1 MAPAGRWRTVPRR
14 GGPTP
19 SSGEATRRRARGLIA
34 EYERDGDGTRWSVE
48 DRTAAGRAY
57 AVLGEGNPEAV
68 RAALR
73 AFDGAVAAAS
83 AAVEPRLRLGDLF
96 LDKYNAPDARQSYQ
110 AALRLAPGN
119 PRALLGIARVLA
131 FEGSAEAYDTARRSL
146 AADPSLAPAH
156 VLLARLELDAEQYD
170 SAAAEARLAVGLDSS
185 AVDGWALLG
194 ATAWLRGSEERRVGK
209 EGRSR

>member
-73 AFDGAVAAAS
+73 AFDGAGAAGS
-83 AAVEPRLRLGDLF
+83 APGAPRLPPGGPF
-96 LDKYNAPDARQSYQ
+96 
-110 AALRLAPGN
+110 AAN
-119 PRALLGIARVLA
+119 
-131 FEGSAEAYDTARRSL
+131 
-146 AADPSLAPAH
+146 
-156 VLLARLELDAEQYD
+156 
-170 SAAAEARLAVGLDSS
+170 
-185 AVDGWALLG
+185 
-194 ATAWLRGSEERRVGK
+194 
-209 EGRSR
+209 